1 MSKEDSGARL
11 DAQNIFSLDR
21 IESDTKLETGLSAT
35 LGFDYELKDKDKDFQ
50 FSMGQIISEKENKN
64 MPTSTSLDE
73 KLSDLVG
80 SSSLKIGENLKLKYD
95 FAIDQNYKEFNSNE
109 FGAEFNI
116 SHVKFNFDYLL
127 EDKHLGDQEYLK
139 TNISFYNNN
148 NTKLSLSS
156 KRNLV
161 KNSSEFYDLSYE
173 YLNDC
178 LRAGLVYRRE
188 FYQDSELEPEDSL
201 MFKITIVPLGQ
212 MNMNK
217 LSLQ

>member
-1 MSKEDSGARL
+1 MSKEDRCRL

-50 FSMGQIISEKENKN
+50 FSMGQIISEKKNKN

-80 SSSLKIGENLKLKYD
+80 SSSLKIGENLKLKKYD

-127 EDKHLGDQEYLK
+127 EDKHIGDQEYLK
-139 TNISFYNNN
+139 TNIIAFNNN

-156 KRNLV
+156 K
-161 KNSSEFYDLSYE
+161 E
-173 YLNDC
+173 
-178 LRAGLVYRRE
+178 
-188 FYQDSELEPEDSL
+188 
-201 MFKITIVPLGQ
+201 I
-212 MNMNK
+212 
-217 LSLQ
+217 

>member
-127 EDKHLGDQEYLK
+127 EDKHIGDQEYLK